1 MKRVI
6 VMMLAALTIFGTGL
20 QASDKYGSGKQFADS
35 LKGSG
40 SGVLNNFNP
49 GEVIPGYTENPPE
62 SAHYGG
68 VTSSNSASLESA
80 GASALNNSEV
90 GKLTSE
96 VIMNRPKDPISMD
109 APFISGGFDVQDKA
123 DIVTNGTYDKCETVN
138 VSKTEITSHVCERTP
153 AAELTCTRKA
163 SIKDNVVRK
172 TVRKTYQK
180 VVTLGYNARNV
191 KWSGAF
197 NIPEKG
203 RLLHV
208 AVDGE
213 RLVVPW
219 SSKCDRESVTYECK
233 ASVKETLSIMGK
245 ELPIDILMYPR
256 EDSICS
262 GGVNTHCTYHTR
274 NGWGQIHQAFD
285 TDMQVSAGQSFP
297 VTSVLVIPK
306 RTVHIIDMTNPT
318 LVLRVDNVP
327 TGLSVPFR
335 FITSIGGSLTKIY
348 DSVFHTPD
356 SVAYSKTGMLFG
368 ATLMANTTD
377 VVAQNG
383 DLAMLLSEYVQ
394 QCVIGDIMLTH
405 KYSMAELMQS
415 SDPYEIIFRKPSPL
429 RGVIVPR
436 GNSLAQAGFQTC
448 EALANNVLKRELK
461 VDTTKGGKTWDYY
474 VNRFIG
480 PRASADTLFGLM
492 MADSYGFY
500 YQGGR
505 DASEILRQNVVMN
518 AIKQGITTHTAAS
531 GNVASLVNMA
541 DQSSNSKMRLSW
553 AASGGL
559 AATFVPVMHTVLMA
573 MLVGMFPIIILLA
586 TIHGLTL
593 PVLKGYV
600 FSLVYLQSWP
610 PLYAI
615 LNYAM
620 AFYLKGETKGMNFS
634 LSNLNTIQQTHSDIG
649 LMAAWLSNSIPFIA
663 AGLVF
668 GLWRVVSQAGNYLG
682 SSINSTASSA
692 ASQAADGTWA
702 FNNMQMENVSGFK
715 WDTNQSVRDGQML
728 TQHASGA
735 TTTKTAG
742 GGILHDGK
750 SAISSLAT
758 DIQFGRMLSSSYQAQ
773 QREAESQVQSLSN
786 SISHG
791 SQLVGSQLTQ
801 WAQQRGNSDT
811 VVSGADSSRAT
822 TLTQAINKLNSV
834 ADSLAKRAGIST
846 SEAVTEVLNK
856 SQSGDFTAGG
866 HGEAGIDTRKNI
878 LGKAVELTTGAS
890 ASGKLYT
897 DISYKGSDRSSH
909 GINSDISSKTGH
921 DRSLTAQETK
931 DVRDAMDVINN
942 HRTTDNSSHTD
953 NASSSLSEQLASNL
967 SDLQSQIKQYNDALN
982 RSHEYAQMASY
993 AENNSASINSNYSQE
1008 FVNYVH
1014 QSAPGRATT
1023 VLTDAGNPS
1032 LRAEREQL
1040 AQAFV
1045 DEKLKPQLEQE
1056 FRENRLRASESMGS
1070 VGPVVDMQS
1079 DLKRAYAENFADM
1092 QQRASG
1098 ASVQG
1103 AEQIQK
1109 QVRDTRQTVESQVL
1123 KNEQEMASSQQ
1134 ELKTQRNTLAEQHK
1148 ESEGAYNEALKQER
1162 SEQKFGWNSDKDEEN
1177 MQRLRD
1183 AAKWKDK

>member
-1 MKRVI
+1 MSMVDTVY
-6 VMMLAALTIFGTGL
+6 VMSGGEFFQAAFNGVATLIGT
-20 QASDKYGSGKQFADS
+20 STWDS
-35 LKGSG
+35 LFHIVGFFSAMALFFVYLRGHDPKE
-40 SGVLNNFNP
+40 VL
-49 GEVIPGYTENPPE
+49 
-62 SAHYGG
+62 
-68 VTSSNSASLESA
+68 
-80 GASALNNSEV
+80 
-90 GKLTSE
+90 K
-96 VIMNRPKDPISMD
+96 
-109 APFISGGFDVQDKA
+109 FI
-123 DIVTNGTYDKCETVN
+123 
-138 VSKTEITSHVCERTP
+138 
-153 AAELTCTRKA
+153 
-163 SIKDNVVRK
+163 
-172 TVRKTYQK
+172 
-180 VVTLGYNARNV
+180 
-191 KWSGAF
+191 
-197 NIPEKG
+197 
-203 RLLHV
+203 
-208 AVDGE
+208 AVF
-213 RLVVPW
+213 
-219 SSKCDRESVTYECK
+219 
-233 ASVKETLSIMGK
+233 
-245 ELPIDILMYPR
+245 IL
-256 EDSICS
+256 I
-262 GGVNTHCTYHTR
+262 
-274 NGWGQIHQAFD
+274 
-285 TDMQVSAGQSFP
+285 
-297 VTSVLVIPK
+297 TSVLVIPK

-383 DLAMLLSEYVQ
+383 DLATLLKEYVQ
-394 QCVIGDIMLTH
+394 QCVIGDIMLSH

-600 FSLVYLQSWP
+600 FSIVYLQSWP

-786 SISHG
+786 SISRG

-834 ADSLAKRAGIST
+834 ADALAKRNGIST
-846 SEAVTEVLNK
+846 SEAVKEVLNK
-856 SQSGDFTAGG
+856 SQSGDFSAGVS
-866 HGEAGIDTRKNI
+866 
-878 LGKAVELTTGAS
+878 LSVGKDELFGFLS
-890 ASGKLYT
+890 AKANT
-897 DISYKGSDRSSH
+897 DFSYKGSDQSSH
-909 GINSDISSKTGH
+909 GINSDISSKT
-921 DRSLTAQETK
+921 DRDHSLTAQETK

-953 NASSSLSEQLASNL
+953 NASSSLSDQLASNL

-1023 VLTDAGNPS
+1023 VLTDAGSPS

-1056 FRENRLRASESMGS
+1056 FRENRLRASEGMGS
-1070 VGPVVDMQS
+1070 VGPAAGMQS
-1079 DLKRAYAENFADM
+1079 DLKKEHAESVAGM
-1092 QQRASG
+1092 EQRASG
-1098 ASVQG
+1098 AAVKTS
-1103 AEQIQK
+1103 EQIQN
-1109 QVRDTRQTVESQVL
+1109 QVRDARQTVESQVL
-1123 KNEQEMASSQQ
+1123 KNEQEVASSQQ
-1134 ELKTQRNTLAEQHK
+1134 ELKTQRNTLAGQHK
-1148 ESEGAYNEALKQER
+1148 ESEKAFGEALAQEKEKQKPLPL
-1162 SEQKFGWNSDKDEEN
+1162 SPSGAWNSDKDEEN

>member
-1 MKRVI
+1 MSMVDTVY
-6 VMMLAALTIFGTGL
+6 VMSGGEFFQAAFNGVATLIGT
-20 QASDKYGSGKQFADS
+20 STWDS
-35 LKGSG
+35 LFHIVGFFSAMALFFVYIRGHDPKE
-40 SGVLNNFNP
+40 VL
-49 GEVIPGYTENPPE
+49 
-62 SAHYGG
+62 
-68 VTSSNSASLESA
+68 
-80 GASALNNSEV
+80 
-90 GKLTSE
+90 K
-96 VIMNRPKDPISMD
+96 
-109 APFISGGFDVQDKA
+109 FI
-123 DIVTNGTYDKCETVN
+123 
-138 VSKTEITSHVCERTP
+138 
-153 AAELTCTRKA
+153 
-163 SIKDNVVRK
+163 
-172 TVRKTYQK
+172 
-180 VVTLGYNARNV
+180 
-191 KWSGAF
+191 
-197 NIPEKG
+197 
-203 RLLHV
+203 
-208 AVDGE
+208 AVF
-213 RLVVPW
+213 
-219 SSKCDRESVTYECK
+219 
-233 ASVKETLSIMGK
+233 
-245 ELPIDILMYPR
+245 IL
-256 EDSICS
+256 I
-262 GGVNTHCTYHTR
+262 
-274 NGWGQIHQAFD
+274 
-285 TDMQVSAGQSFP
+285 
-297 VTSVLVIPK
+297 TSVLVIPK

-377 VVAQNG
+377 VVAQNS
-383 DLAMLLSEYVQ
+383 DLATLLKEYVQ
-394 QCVIGDIMLTH
+394 QCVIGDIMLSH

-415 SDPYEIIFRKPSPL
+415 SDPYEIIFLKPSPL

-436 GNSLAQAGFQTC
+436 GNSLAPAGFQTC

-480 PRASADTLFGLM
+480 PRASADTLFGMM

-846 SEAVTEVLNK
+846 SEAVTEMLNK
-856 SQSGDFTAGG
+856 SQSGDFSAGVS
-866 HGEAGIDTRKNI
+866 
-878 LGKAVELTTGAS
+878 LSVGKDELFGFLS
-890 ASGKLYT
+890 AKANT
-897 DISYKGSDRSSH
+897 DFSYKGSDQSSH
-909 GINSDISSKTGH
+909 GINSDISSKTDH

-1056 FRENRLRASESMGS
+1056 FRENRLRASERMGS
-1070 VGPVVDMQS
+1070 VAPTTDMQS

-1098 ASVQG
+1098 ASVQR

-1134 ELKTQRNTLAEQHK
+1134 ELKTQRNTLAGQHK
-1148 ESEGAYNEALKQER
+1148 ESEKAFGEALAQEKEKQKPLPL
-1162 SEQKFGWNSDKDEEN
+1162 SPSGAWNSDKDEEN

>member
-1 MKRVI
+1 MSMVDTVY
-6 VMMLAALTIFGTGL
+6 VMSGGEFFQAAFNGVATLIGT
-20 QASDKYGSGKQFADS
+20 STWDS
-35 LKGSG
+35 LFHIVGFFSAMALFFVYIRGHDPKE
-40 SGVLNNFNP
+40 VL
-49 GEVIPGYTENPPE
+49 
-62 SAHYGG
+62 
-68 VTSSNSASLESA
+68 
-80 GASALNNSEV
+80 
-90 GKLTSE
+90 K
-96 VIMNRPKDPISMD
+96 
-109 APFISGGFDVQDKA
+109 FI
-123 DIVTNGTYDKCETVN
+123 
-138 VSKTEITSHVCERTP
+138 
-153 AAELTCTRKA
+153 
-163 SIKDNVVRK
+163 
-172 TVRKTYQK
+172 
-180 VVTLGYNARNV
+180 
-191 KWSGAF
+191 
-197 NIPEKG
+197 
-203 RLLHV
+203 
-208 AVDGE
+208 AVF
-213 RLVVPW
+213 
-219 SSKCDRESVTYECK
+219 
-233 ASVKETLSIMGK
+233 
-245 ELPIDILMYPR
+245 IL
-256 EDSICS
+256 I
-262 GGVNTHCTYHTR
+262 
-274 NGWGQIHQAFD
+274 
-285 TDMQVSAGQSFP
+285 
-297 VTSVLVIPK
+297 TSVLVIPK

-377 VVAQNG
+377 VVAQNS
-383 DLAMLLSEYVQ
+383 DLATLLKEYVQ
-394 QCVIGDIMLTH
+394 QCVIGDIMLSH

-436 GNSLAQAGFQTC
+436 NNKLAQAGFQTC

-600 FSLVYLQSWP
+600 FSIVYLQSWP

-834 ADSLAKRAGIST
+834 ADSVAKRNGIST
-846 SEAVTEVLNK
+846 SEAVTEVLDK
-856 SQSGDFTAGG
+856 SQSGNFSAG
-866 HGEAGIDTRKNI
+866 
-878 LGKAVELTTGAS
+878 VS
-890 ASGKLYT
+890 ASVGKDRIFGFISAKANT
-897 DISYKGSDRSSH
+897 DFSYNGSDKSSH
-909 GINSDISSKTGH
+909 GINSDISSRTGH
-921 DRSLTAQETK
+921 DSSLTAQEIK

-1008 FVNYVH
+1008 FVNYAH
-1014 QSAPGRATT
+1014 QAAPARATT
-1023 VLTDAGNPS
+1023 VLTDAGDPS

-1056 FRENRLRASESMGS
+1056 FRENRLRALEGMGS
-1070 VGPVVDMQS
+1070 VAPMSDMQS
-1079 DLKRAYAENFADM
+1079 DLKRAYAENLADM

-1098 ASVQG
+1098 ASVRS

-1123 KNEQEMASSQQ
+1123 KNEQEMVSSKKGLGT
-1134 ELKTQRNTLAEQHK
+1134 ERETLSEQYK
-1148 ESEGAYNEALKQER
+1148 KSEKAFGEALAQER
-1162 SEQKFGWNSDKDEEN
+1162 EKQKPFAWNSDKDEEN

-1183 AAKWKDK
+1183 AAKGKDK

>member
-1 MKRVI
+1 MSMVDTVY
-6 VMMLAALTIFGTGL
+6 VMSGGEFFQAAFNGVATLIGT
-20 QASDKYGSGKQFADS
+20 STWDS
-35 LKGSG
+35 LFHIVGFFSAMALFFVYIRGHDPKE
-40 SGVLNNFNP
+40 VL
-49 GEVIPGYTENPPE
+49 
-62 SAHYGG
+62 
-68 VTSSNSASLESA
+68 
-80 GASALNNSEV
+80 
-90 GKLTSE
+90 K
-96 VIMNRPKDPISMD
+96 
-109 APFISGGFDVQDKA
+109 FI
-123 DIVTNGTYDKCETVN
+123 
-138 VSKTEITSHVCERTP
+138 
-153 AAELTCTRKA
+153 
-163 SIKDNVVRK
+163 
-172 TVRKTYQK
+172 
-180 VVTLGYNARNV
+180 
-191 KWSGAF
+191 
-197 NIPEKG
+197 
-203 RLLHV
+203 
-208 AVDGE
+208 AVF
-213 RLVVPW
+213 
-219 SSKCDRESVTYECK
+219 
-233 ASVKETLSIMGK
+233 
-245 ELPIDILMYPR
+245 IL
-256 EDSICS
+256 I
-262 GGVNTHCTYHTR
+262 
-274 NGWGQIHQAFD
+274 
-285 TDMQVSAGQSFP
+285 
-297 VTSVLVIPK
+297 TSVLVIPK

-383 DLAMLLSEYVQ
+383 DLAMLLNEYVQ
-394 QCVIGDIMLTH
+394 QCVIGDIMLSH

-492 MADSYGFY
+492 MADSYNFY

-773 QREAESQVQSLSN
+773 QREAESLVQSLSN
-786 SISHG
+786 SISRG

-822 TLTQAINKLNSV
+822 TLTQALNKLNSV
-834 ADSLAKRAGIST
+834 ADSVAKRTGIST
-846 SEAVTEVLNK
+846 SEAVTEMLNK
-856 SQSGDFTAGG
+856 LQSGDFNAGVS
-866 HGEAGIDTRKNI
+866 
-878 LGKAVELTTGAS
+878 LSVGKDELFGFLS
-890 ASGKLYT
+890 AKANT
-897 DISYKGSDRSSH
+897 DFSYKGSDQSSH
-909 GINSDISSKTGH
+909 GINSDISSKTDH

-942 HRTTDNSSHTD
+942 YRTTDNSSHTD

-1014 QSAPGRATT
+1014 QSVPGRATT
-1023 VLTDAGNPS
+1023 VLTDAGSPS
-1032 LRAEREQL
+1032 LRTEREQL

-1056 FRENRLRASESMGS
+1056 FRENRLRASEGMGS
-1070 VGPVVDMQS
+1070 VAPTSDMQS
-1079 DLKRAYAENFADM
+1079 DLKRAYAENSADM

-1098 ASVQG
+1098 ASVQS

-1123 KNEQEMASSQQ
+1123 KNEQEMVSSKKGLGT
-1134 ELKTQRNTLAEQHK
+1134 ERETLSEQHK
-1148 ESEGAYNEALKQER
+1148 ESEKAFGEALAQEKEKQKPLPL
-1162 SEQKFGWNSDKDEEN
+1162 SPSGAWNSDKDEEN
-1177 MQRLRD
+1177 MQRLRN

>member
-1 MKRVI
+1 MSMVDTVY
-6 VMMLAALTIFGTGL
+6 VMSGGEFFQAAFNGVATLIGT
-20 QASDKYGSGKQFADS
+20 STWDS
-35 LKGSG
+35 LFHIVGFFSAMALFFVYIRGHDPKE
-40 SGVLNNFNP
+40 VL
-49 GEVIPGYTENPPE
+49 
-62 SAHYGG
+62 
-68 VTSSNSASLESA
+68 
-80 GASALNNSEV
+80 
-90 GKLTSE
+90 K
-96 VIMNRPKDPISMD
+96 
-109 APFISGGFDVQDKA
+109 FI
-123 DIVTNGTYDKCETVN
+123 
-138 VSKTEITSHVCERTP
+138 
-153 AAELTCTRKA
+153 
-163 SIKDNVVRK
+163 
-172 TVRKTYQK
+172 
-180 VVTLGYNARNV
+180 
-191 KWSGAF
+191 
-197 NIPEKG
+197 
-203 RLLHV
+203 
-208 AVDGE
+208 AVF
-213 RLVVPW
+213 
-219 SSKCDRESVTYECK
+219 
-233 ASVKETLSIMGK
+233 
-245 ELPIDILMYPR
+245 IL
-256 EDSICS
+256 I
-262 GGVNTHCTYHTR
+262 
-274 NGWGQIHQAFD
+274 
-285 TDMQVSAGQSFP
+285 
-297 VTSVLVIPK
+297 TSVLVIPK

-600 FSLVYLQSWP
+600 FSIVYLQSWP

-846 SEAVTEVLNK
+846 SEAVKEVLNK
-856 SQSGDFTAGG
+856 SQSGDFTAGVS
-866 HGEAGIDTRKNI
+866 
-878 LGKAVELTTGAS
+878 LSVGKDKLFGLLS
-890 ASGKLYT
+890 AKANT
-897 DISYKGSDRSSH
+897 DFSYKGSDQSSH
-909 GINSDISSKTGH
+909 GINSDISSKTDH

-967 SDLQSQIKQYNDALN
+967 SDLQGQIKQYNDALN

-1056 FRENRLRASESMGS
+1056 FRENRLRASEGMGS
-1070 VGPVVDMQS
+1070 VGPAVGMQS
-1079 DLKRAYAENFADM
+1079 DLKRAYAENSADM

-1098 ASVQG
+1098 ASVQS

-1123 KNEQEMASSQQ
+1123 KNEQKMASSQQ
-1134 ELKTQRNTLAEQHK
+1134 ELKTQRNTLAGQHK
-1148 ESEGAYNEALKQER
+1148 EGEKAFGEALAQEKEKQKPLPL
-1162 SEQKFGWNSDKDEEN
+1162 SPSGAWNSDKDEEN

>member
-1 MKRVI
+1 MSMVDTVY
-6 VMMLAALTIFGTGL
+6 VMSGGEFFQAAFNGVATLIGT
-20 QASDKYGSGKQFADS
+20 STWDS
-35 LKGSG
+35 LFHIVGFFSAMALFFVYIRGHDPKE
-40 SGVLNNFNP
+40 VL
-49 GEVIPGYTENPPE
+49 
-62 SAHYGG
+62 
-68 VTSSNSASLESA
+68 
-80 GASALNNSEV
+80 
-90 GKLTSE
+90 K
-96 VIMNRPKDPISMD
+96 
-109 APFISGGFDVQDKA
+109 FI
-123 DIVTNGTYDKCETVN
+123 
-138 VSKTEITSHVCERTP
+138 
-153 AAELTCTRKA
+153 
-163 SIKDNVVRK
+163 
-172 TVRKTYQK
+172 
-180 VVTLGYNARNV
+180 
-191 KWSGAF
+191 
-197 NIPEKG
+197 
-203 RLLHV
+203 
-208 AVDGE
+208 AVF
-213 RLVVPW
+213 
-219 SSKCDRESVTYECK
+219 
-233 ASVKETLSIMGK
+233 
-245 ELPIDILMYPR
+245 IL
-256 EDSICS
+256 I
-262 GGVNTHCTYHTR
+262 
-274 NGWGQIHQAFD
+274 
-285 TDMQVSAGQSFP
+285 
-297 VTSVLVIPK
+297 TSVLVIPK

-377 VVAQNG
+377 VVAQNS
-383 DLAMLLSEYVQ
+383 DLATLLKEYVQ
-394 QCVIGDIMLTH
+394 QCVIGDIMLSH

-600 FSLVYLQSWP
+600 FSIVYLQSWP

-620 AFYLKGETKGMNFS
+620 SYYLKGETKGMNFS

-791 SQLVGSQLTQ
+791 SQLVCSQLTQ

-811 VVSGADSSRAT
+811 VVSGADSSRTT

-834 ADSLAKRAGIST
+834 ADSLAKRNGIST
-846 SEAVTEVLNK
+846 SEAVTEVLDK
-856 SQSGDFTAGG
+856 SQSGNFSAGVSLSVGKDKLLGLLSAKANTDF
-866 HGEAGIDTRKNI
+866 
-878 LGKAVELTTGAS
+878 
-890 ASGKLYT
+890 
-897 DISYKGSDRSSH
+897 SYNGSDKSSH
-909 GINSDISSKTGH
+909 GINSDISSRAGH
-921 DRSLTAQETK
+921 DSSLTAQEIK

-1056 FRENRLRASESMGS
+1056 FRENRQRASEGMGS
-1070 VGPVVDMQS
+1070 VGPTVDMQS
-1079 DLKRAYAENFADM
+1079 DLKRAYVENFADM

-1098 ASVQG
+1098 ASVQS

-1109 QVRDTRQTVESQVL
+1109 QVRDIRQTVESQVL

-1134 ELKTQRNTLAEQHK
+1134 ELNVQRDTLAGQYK
-1148 ESEGAYNEALKQER
+1148 VSEKAFGEALAQER
-1162 SEQKFGWNSDKDEEN
+1162 EKQKPLPLSPSGAWNSDKDEEN
-1177 MQRLRD
+1177 MRRLRD
-1183 AAKWKDK
+1183 IAKWKDK

>member
-1 MKRVI
+1 MSMVDTVY
-6 VMMLAALTIFGTGL
+6 VMSGGEFFRAAFNGVATLIGT
-20 QASDKYGSGKQFADS
+20 STWDS
-35 LKGSG
+35 LFHIVGFFSAMALFFVYIRGHDPKE
-40 SGVLNNFNP
+40 VL
-49 GEVIPGYTENPPE
+49 
-62 SAHYGG
+62 
-68 VTSSNSASLESA
+68 
-80 GASALNNSEV
+80 
-90 GKLTSE
+90 K
-96 VIMNRPKDPISMD
+96 
-109 APFISGGFDVQDKA
+109 FI
-123 DIVTNGTYDKCETVN
+123 
-138 VSKTEITSHVCERTP
+138 
-153 AAELTCTRKA
+153 
-163 SIKDNVVRK
+163 
-172 TVRKTYQK
+172 
-180 VVTLGYNARNV
+180 
-191 KWSGAF
+191 
-197 NIPEKG
+197 
-203 RLLHV
+203 
-208 AVDGE
+208 AVF
-213 RLVVPW
+213 
-219 SSKCDRESVTYECK
+219 
-233 ASVKETLSIMGK
+233 
-245 ELPIDILMYPR
+245 IL
-256 EDSICS
+256 I
-262 GGVNTHCTYHTR
+262 
-274 NGWGQIHQAFD
+274 
-285 TDMQVSAGQSFP
+285 
-297 VTSVLVIPK
+297 TSVLVIPK

-335 FITSIGGSLTKIY
+335 FITGIGGSLTKIY

-377 VVAQNG
+377 VVAQNS
-383 DLAMLLSEYVQ
+383 DLATLLKEYVQ
-394 QCVIGDIMLTH
+394 QCVIGDIMLSH

-436 GNSLAQAGFQTC
+436 NNKLAQAGFQTC

-461 VDTTKGGKTWDYY
+461 EDTRKGGKTWDYY

-846 SEAVTEVLNK
+846 SEAVMEMLNK
-856 SQSGDFTAGG
+856 SQSGDFSAGVS
-866 HGEAGIDTRKNI
+866 
-878 LGKAVELTTGAS
+878 LSVGKDKLFGLLS
-890 ASGKLYT
+890 AKANT
-897 DISYKGSDRSSH
+897 DFSYKGSDQSSH
-909 GINSDISSKTGH
+909 GINSDISSKT
-921 DRSLTAQETK
+921 DRDHSLTAQETK

-942 HRTTDNSSHTD
+942 HRTTDNSSHTN

-1023 VLTDAGNPS
+1023 VLTDAGSPS
-1032 LRAEREQL
+1032 LRGEREQL

-1056 FRENRLRASESMGS
+1056 FRENRLRASEGMGS
-1070 VGPVVDMQS
+1070 VGPTTDMQS
-1079 DLKRAYAENFADM
+1079 DLKRAYAENSADM

-1098 ASVQG
+1098 ASVQS

-1134 ELKTQRNTLAEQHK
+1134 ELKTRRNTLAEQHK
-1148 ESEGAYNEALKQER
+1148 ESEGVYNEALNQER
-1162 SEQKFGWNSDKDEEN
+1162 SEQTFGWKSDKDEEN

>member
-1 MKRVI
+1 MSMVDTVY
-6 VMMLAALTIFGTGL
+6 VMSGGEFFQAAFNGVATLIGT
-20 QASDKYGSGKQFADS
+20 STWDS
-35 LKGSG
+35 LFHIVGFFSAMALFFVYIRGHDPKE
-40 SGVLNNFNP
+40 VL
-49 GEVIPGYTENPPE
+49 
-62 SAHYGG
+62 
-68 VTSSNSASLESA
+68 
-80 GASALNNSEV
+80 
-90 GKLTSE
+90 K
-96 VIMNRPKDPISMD
+96 
-109 APFISGGFDVQDKA
+109 FI
-123 DIVTNGTYDKCETVN
+123 
-138 VSKTEITSHVCERTP
+138 
-153 AAELTCTRKA
+153 
-163 SIKDNVVRK
+163 
-172 TVRKTYQK
+172 
-180 VVTLGYNARNV
+180 
-191 KWSGAF
+191 
-197 NIPEKG
+197 
-203 RLLHV
+203 
-208 AVDGE
+208 AVF
-213 RLVVPW
+213 
-219 SSKCDRESVTYECK
+219 
-233 ASVKETLSIMGK
+233 
-245 ELPIDILMYPR
+245 IL
-256 EDSICS
+256 I
-262 GGVNTHCTYHTR
+262 
-274 NGWGQIHQAFD
+274 
-285 TDMQVSAGQSFP
+285 
-297 VTSVLVIPK
+297 TSVLVIPK

-377 VVAQNG
+377 VVAQNS
-383 DLAMLLSEYVQ
+383 DLATLLKEYVQ
-394 QCVIGDIMLTH
+394 QCVIGDIMLSH

-436 GNSLAQAGFQTC
+436 GNSLAQEGFQTC

-620 AFYLKGETKGMNFS
+620 SYYLKGETKGMNFS

-822 TLTQAINKLNSV
+822 TLTQALNKLNSV
-834 ADSLAKRAGIST
+834 ADSVAKRNGIST
-846 SEAVTEVLNK
+846 SEAVKEVLNK
-856 SQSGDFTAGG
+856 SQSGDFSAG
-866 HGEAGIDTRKNI
+866 
-878 LGKAVELTTGAS
+878 VS
-890 ASGKLYT
+890 ASVGKEELFGFISAKAYT
-897 DISYKGSDRSSH
+897 DFSYKGSDQSSH
-909 GINSDISSKTGH
+909 GINSDISSKT
-921 DRSLTAQETK
+921 DRDHSLTAQETK

-967 SDLQSQIKQYNDALN
+967 SDLHSQIKQYNDALN

-1056 FRENRLRASESMGS
+1056 FRENRLRASEGMGS
-1070 VGPVVDMQS
+1070 VALTSDMQS
-1079 DLKRAYAENFADM
+1079 DLKRAYAENSADM

-1098 ASVQG
+1098 ASVRS

-1123 KNEQEMASSQQ
+1123 KNEQEMASSKKVLGT
-1134 ELKTQRNTLAEQHK
+1134 ERETLSEQHK
-1148 ESEGAYNEALKQER
+1148 KSEKAFGEALAQER
-1162 SEQKFGWNSDKDEEN
+1162 EKQKPFAWNSDKDEEN

-1183 AAKWKDK
+1183 AAKWKGK

>member
-1 MKRVI
+1 MSMVDTVY
-6 VMMLAALTIFGTGL
+6 VM
-20 QASDKYGSGKQFADS
+20 
-35 LKGSG
+35 
-40 SGVLNNFNP
+40 
-49 GEVIPGYTENPPE
+49 
-62 SAHYGG
+62 
-68 VTSSNSASLESA
+68 
-80 GASALNNSEV
+80 
-90 GKLTSE
+90 
-96 VIMNRPKDPISMD
+96 
-109 APFISGGFDVQDKA
+109 SGGEFFQA
-123 DIVTNGTYDKCETVN
+123 
-138 VSKTEITSHVCERTP
+138 
-153 AAELTCTRKA
+153 
-163 SIKDNVVRK
+163 
-172 TVRKTYQK
+172 
-180 VVTLGYNARNV
+180 
-191 KWSGAF
+191 AF
-197 NIPEKG
+197 NG
-203 RLLHV
+203 V
-208 AVDGE
+208 ATLIGTSTWDTLFHIVGFFSAMALFFVYIRGHD
-213 RLVVPW
+213 P
-219 SSKCDRESVTYECK
+219 
-233 ASVKETLSIMGK
+233 KEVLKFIAVF
-245 ELPIDILMYPR
+245 IL
-256 EDSICS
+256 I
-262 GGVNTHCTYHTR
+262 
-274 NGWGQIHQAFD
+274 
-285 TDMQVSAGQSFP
+285 
-297 VTSVLVIPK
+297 TSVLVIPK

-377 VVAQNG
+377 VVAQNS
-383 DLAMLLSEYVQ
+383 DLATLLKEYVQ
-394 QCVIGDIMLTH
+394 QCVIGDIMLSH

-600 FSLVYLQSWP
+600 FSIVYLQSWP

-620 AFYLKGETKGMNFS
+620 SYYLKGETKGMNFS

-834 ADSLAKRAGIST
+834 ADSLAKRTGIST
-846 SEAVTEVLNK
+846 SEAVKEVLNK
-856 SQSGDFTAGG
+856 SQSGDFTAGVS
-866 HGEAGIDTRKNI
+866 
-878 LGKAVELTTGAS
+878 LSVGKDKLFGLLS
-890 ASGKLYT
+890 AKANT
-897 DISYKGSDRSSH
+897 DFSYKGSDQSSH
-909 GINSDISSKTGH
+909 GINSDISSKT
-921 DRSLTAQETK
+921 DRDHSLTAQETK

-967 SDLQSQIKQYNDALN
+967 SDLQGQIKQYNDALN

-1056 FRENRLRASESMGS
+1056 FRENRLRASEGMGS
-1070 VGPVVDMQS
+1070 VGPAVDMQS

-1134 ELKTQRNTLAEQHK
+1134 KLNTQRNTLAGQHK
-1148 ESEGAYNEALKQER
+1148 EGEKAFGEALAQEKEKQKPLPL
-1162 SEQKFGWNSDKDEEN
+1162 SPSGAWNSDKDEEN

>member
-1 MKRVI
+1 MSMVDTVY
-6 VMMLAALTIFGTGL
+6 VMSGGEFFQAAFNGVATLIGT
-20 QASDKYGSGKQFADS
+20 STWDS
-35 LKGSG
+35 LFHIVGFFSAMALFFVYIRGHDPKE
-40 SGVLNNFNP
+40 VL
-49 GEVIPGYTENPPE
+49 
-62 SAHYGG
+62 
-68 VTSSNSASLESA
+68 
-80 GASALNNSEV
+80 
-90 GKLTSE
+90 K
-96 VIMNRPKDPISMD
+96 
-109 APFISGGFDVQDKA
+109 FI
-123 DIVTNGTYDKCETVN
+123 
-138 VSKTEITSHVCERTP
+138 
-153 AAELTCTRKA
+153 
-163 SIKDNVVRK
+163 
-172 TVRKTYQK
+172 
-180 VVTLGYNARNV
+180 
-191 KWSGAF
+191 
-197 NIPEKG
+197 
-203 RLLHV
+203 
-208 AVDGE
+208 AVF
-213 RLVVPW
+213 
-219 SSKCDRESVTYECK
+219 
-233 ASVKETLSIMGK
+233 
-245 ELPIDILMYPR
+245 IL
-256 EDSICS
+256 I
-262 GGVNTHCTYHTR
+262 
-274 NGWGQIHQAFD
+274 
-285 TDMQVSAGQSFP
+285 
-297 VTSVLVIPK
+297 TSVLVIPK

-377 VVAQNG
+377 VVAQNS
-383 DLAMLLSEYVQ
+383 DLATLLKEYVQ

-620 AFYLKGETKGMNFS
+620 SYYLKGETKGMNFS

-834 ADSLAKRAGIST
+834 ADSLAKRTGIST
-846 SEAVTEVLNK
+846 SEAVKEVLNK
-856 SQSGDFTAGG
+856 SQSGDFTAGVS
-866 HGEAGIDTRKNI
+866 
-878 LGKAVELTTGAS
+878 LSVGKDKLFGLLS
-890 ASGKLYT
+890 AKANT
-897 DISYKGSDRSSH
+897 DFSYKGSDQSSH
-909 GINSDISSKTGH
+909 GINSDISSKTDH
-921 DRSLTAQETK
+921 DRSLTVQETK

-967 SDLQSQIKQYNDALN
+967 SDLQGQIKQYNDALN

-1056 FRENRLRASESMGS
+1056 FRENRLRASEGMGS
-1070 VGPVVDMQS
+1070 VGPAVDMQS

-1134 ELKTQRNTLAEQHK
+1134 KLNTQRNTLAGQHK
-1148 ESEGAYNEALKQER
+1148 EGEKAFGEALAQEKEKQKPLPL
-1162 SEQKFGWNSDKDEEN
+1162 SPSGAWNSDKDEEN

>member
-1 MKRVI
+1 MSMVDTVY
-6 VMMLAALTIFGTGL
+6 VMSGGEFFQAAFNGVATLIGT
-20 QASDKYGSGKQFADS
+20 STWDS
-35 LKGSG
+35 LFHIVGFFSAMALFFVYIRGHDPKE
-40 SGVLNNFNP
+40 VL
-49 GEVIPGYTENPPE
+49 
-62 SAHYGG
+62 
-68 VTSSNSASLESA
+68 
-80 GASALNNSEV
+80 
-90 GKLTSE
+90 K
-96 VIMNRPKDPISMD
+96 
-109 APFISGGFDVQDKA
+109 FI
-123 DIVTNGTYDKCETVN
+123 
-138 VSKTEITSHVCERTP
+138 
-153 AAELTCTRKA
+153 
-163 SIKDNVVRK
+163 
-172 TVRKTYQK
+172 
-180 VVTLGYNARNV
+180 
-191 KWSGAF
+191 
-197 NIPEKG
+197 
-203 RLLHV
+203 
-208 AVDGE
+208 AVF
-213 RLVVPW
+213 
-219 SSKCDRESVTYECK
+219 
-233 ASVKETLSIMGK
+233 
-245 ELPIDILMYPR
+245 IL
-256 EDSICS
+256 I
-262 GGVNTHCTYHTR
+262 
-274 NGWGQIHQAFD
+274 
-285 TDMQVSAGQSFP
+285 
-297 VTSVLVIPK
+297 TSVLVIPK

-394 QCVIGDIMLTH
+394 QCVIGDIMLSH

-480 PRASADTLFGLM
+480 PRASADTLFGMM

-518 AIKQGITTHTAAS
+518 AIKQGITTHTATS

-620 AFYLKGETKGMNFS
+620 SYYLKGEAKGMNFS

-786 SISHG
+786 SISRG

-834 ADSLAKRAGIST
+834 ADALAKRNGIST
-846 SEAVTEVLNK
+846 SEAVTEMLNK
-856 SQSGDFTAGG
+856 SQSGDFSAGVS
-866 HGEAGIDTRKNI
+866 
-878 LGKAVELTTGAS
+878 LSVGKDELFGFLS
-890 ASGKLYT
+890 AKANT
-897 DISYKGSDRSSH
+897 DFSYKGSDQSSH
-909 GINSDISSKTGH
+909 GINSDISSKT
-921 DRSLTAQETK
+921 DRDHSLTAQETK

-953 NASSSLSEQLASNL
+953 NASSSLSDQLASNL

-1023 VLTDAGNPS
+1023 VLTDAGSPS

-1056 FRENRLRASESMGS
+1056 FRENRQRASEGMGR
-1070 VGPVVDMQS
+1070 VGPAAGMQS
-1079 DLKRAYAENFADM
+1079 DLKKEHAESVAGM
-1092 QQRASG
+1092 EQRASG
-1098 ASVQG
+1098 AAVKTS
-1103 AEQIQK
+1103 EQIQN
-1109 QVRDTRQTVESQVL
+1109 QVRDARQTVESQVL
-1123 KNEQEMASSQQ
+1123 KNEQEVASSQQ
-1134 ELKTQRNTLAEQHK
+1134 ELNTQRNALAEQHK
-1148 ESEGAYNEALKQER
+1148 ESEGVYNEALNQER
-1162 SEQKFGWNSDKDEEN
+1162 SEQTFGWNSDKDEEN

>member
-1 MKRVI
+1 MSMVDTVY
-6 VMMLAALTIFGTGL
+6 VM
-20 QASDKYGSGKQFADS
+20 
-35 LKGSG
+35 
-40 SGVLNNFNP
+40 
-49 GEVIPGYTENPPE
+49 
-62 SAHYGG
+62 
-68 VTSSNSASLESA
+68 
-80 GASALNNSEV
+80 
-90 GKLTSE
+90 
-96 VIMNRPKDPISMD
+96 
-109 APFISGGFDVQDKA
+109 SGGEFFQA
-123 DIVTNGTYDKCETVN
+123 
-138 VSKTEITSHVCERTP
+138 
-153 AAELTCTRKA
+153 
-163 SIKDNVVRK
+163 
-172 TVRKTYQK
+172 
-180 VVTLGYNARNV
+180 
-191 KWSGAF
+191 AF
-197 NIPEKG
+197 NG
-203 RLLHV
+203 V
-208 AVDGE
+208 ATLIGTSTWDTLFHIVGFFSAMALFFVYIRGHD
-213 RLVVPW
+213 P
-219 SSKCDRESVTYECK
+219 
-233 ASVKETLSIMGK
+233 KEVLKFIAVF
-245 ELPIDILMYPR
+245 IL
-256 EDSICS
+256 I
-262 GGVNTHCTYHTR
+262 
-274 NGWGQIHQAFD
+274 
-285 TDMQVSAGQSFP
+285 
-297 VTSVLVIPK
+297 TSVLVIPK

-377 VVAQNG
+377 VVAQNS
-383 DLAMLLSEYVQ
+383 DLATLLKEYVQ
-394 QCVIGDIMLTH
+394 QCVIGDIMLSH

-436 GNSLAQAGFQTC
+436 DNSLAQAGFQTC

-620 AFYLKGETKGMNFS
+620 SYYLKGETKGMNFS

-786 SISHG
+786 SISRG
-791 SQLVGSQLTQ
+791 SQLVGSQLIQ

-811 VVSGADSSRAT
+811 VVSGADSSRTT

-834 ADSLAKRAGIST
+834 ADSLAKRNGIST
-846 SEAVTEVLNK
+846 SEAVTEVLDK
-856 SQSGDFTAGG
+856 SQSGNFSAGVSLSVGKDKLFGLLSAKANTDF
-866 HGEAGIDTRKNI
+866 
-878 LGKAVELTTGAS
+878 
-890 ASGKLYT
+890 
-897 DISYKGSDRSSH
+897 SYNGSDKSSH
-909 GINSDISSKTGH
+909 GINSDISSRTGH
-921 DRSLTAQETK
+921 DSSLTAQEIK

-1023 VLTDAGNPS
+1023 VLTDAGSPS

-1056 FRENRLRASESMGS
+1056 FRENRLRASEGMGS
-1070 VGPVVDMQS
+1070 VGPTVDMQS

-1092 QQRASG
+1092 QQRASS
-1098 ASVQG
+1098 ASVQS

-1134 ELKTQRNTLAEQHK
+1134 ELNAQRDTLAGQYK
-1148 ESEGAYNEALKQER
+1148 VSEKAFGEALAQER
-1162 SEQKFGWNSDKDEEN
+1162 EKQKPLPLSPSGAWNSDKDEEN
-1177 MQRLRD
+1177 MRRLRD
-1183 AAKWKDK
+1183 IAKWKNK

>member
-1 MKRVI
+1 MSMVDTI
-6 VMMLAALTIFGTGL
+6 YVMSGGEFFEAAFNGVAALI
-20 QASDKYGSGKQFADS
+20 GSSTWDS
-35 LKGSG
+35 LFHIVGFFSAIALFFVYIRGHDPKE
-40 SGVLNNFNP
+40 VLKFFA
-49 GEVIPGYTENPPE
+49 V
-62 SAHYGG
+62 
-68 VTSSNSASLESA
+68 
-80 GASALNNSEV
+80 
-90 GKLTSE
+90 
-96 VIMNRPKDPISMD
+96 
-109 APFISGGFDVQDKA
+109 FIL
-123 DIVTNGTYDKCETVN
+123 I
-138 VSKTEITSHVCERTP
+138 
-153 AAELTCTRKA
+153 
-163 SIKDNVVRK
+163 
-172 TVRKTYQK
+172 
-180 VVTLGYNARNV
+180 
-191 KWSGAF
+191 
-197 NIPEKG
+197 
-203 RLLHV
+203 
-208 AVDGE
+208 
-213 RLVVPW
+213 
-219 SSKCDRESVTYECK
+219 
-233 ASVKETLSIMGK
+233 
-245 ELPIDILMYPR
+245 
-256 EDSICS
+256 
-262 GGVNTHCTYHTR
+262 
-274 NGWGQIHQAFD
+274 
-285 TDMQVSAGQSFP
+285 
-297 VTSVLVIPK
+297 TSVLVIPK
-306 RTVHIIDMTNPT
+306 RTVHVIDMTNPT

-348 DSVFHTPD
+348 DAVFHTPD

-383 DLAMLLSEYVQ
+383 DLAMLLNDYVQ
-394 QCVIGDIMLTH
+394 QCVIGDIMLVN
-405 KYSMAELMQS
+405 KYSMADLMHS
-415 SDPYEIIFRKPSPL
+415 SDPYELIFRKPSPL
-429 RGVIVPR
+429 RGVIVPY
-436 GNSLAQAGFQTC
+436 GNGLAAAGFHTC

-461 VDTTKGGKTWDYY
+461 VDSSKGGKTWDYY

-480 PRASADTLFGLM
+480 PRPGADTLFGMM
-492 MADSYGFY
+492 MADSYNFY

-518 AIKQGITTHTAAS
+518 AVKQGITSHTAAS

-559 AATFVPVMHTVLMA
+559 AATFTPVMHTVLMA

-634 LSNLNTIQQTHSDIG
+634 LSNLSSIQQTHSDIG
-649 LMAAWLSNSIPFIA
+649 LMAAWLSNAIPFIA

-715 WDTNQSVRDGQML
+715 WDTNQSFRDGQML

-735 TTTKTAG
+735 TTTRTAG
-742 GGILHDGK
+742 GSVVHDGK
-750 SAISSLAT
+750 TGISSLAT

-773 QREAESQVQSLSN
+773 QREAESQVQSLGN
-786 SISHG
+786 SISRG

-811 VVSGADSSRAT
+811 VVSGADSSRAS

-834 ADSLAKRAGIST
+834 ADSLAKRTGIST

-856 SQSGDFTAGG
+856 SQSGDFTAG
-866 HGEAGIDTRKNI
+866 
-878 LGKAVELTTGAS
+878 VSAS
-890 ASGKLYT
+890 AGKDELFGFFSLKAHT
-897 DISYKGSDRSSH
+897 DFSYKGSDSSSH
-909 GINSDISSKTGH
+909 GINSDISSKTDH

-931 DVRDAMDVINN
+931 DIRDAMDVINN
-942 HRTTDNSSHTD
+942 YRTTDNSSHTD
-953 NASSSLSEQLASNL
+953 NTSSSLSNQLASNL
-967 SDLQSQIKQYNDALN
+967 SDLQSQIRQYNDALN

-1014 QSAPGRATT
+1014 QSAPARATT
-1023 VLTDAGNPS
+1023 VLTDAGDPS

-1056 FRENRLRASESMGS
+1056 FRENRLRASEGMGS
-1070 VGPVVDMQS
+1070 VEPSADMQG
-1079 DLKRAYAENFADM
+1079 DLKQVHVESSAGM

-1098 ASVQG
+1098 AAVKEAG
-1103 AEQIQK
+1103 QIQN
-1109 QVRDTRQTVESQVL
+1109 QVRDARQNVESQVL

-1134 ELKTQRNTLAEQHK
+1134 ELNTQRTTLAGQHK

-1177 MQRLRD
+1177 MRRLRD

>member
-1 MKRVI
+1 MSMVDTVY
-6 VMMLAALTIFGTGL
+6 VM
-20 QASDKYGSGKQFADS
+20 
-35 LKGSG
+35 
-40 SGVLNNFNP
+40 
-49 GEVIPGYTENPPE
+49 
-62 SAHYGG
+62 
-68 VTSSNSASLESA
+68 
-80 GASALNNSEV
+80 
-90 GKLTSE
+90 
-96 VIMNRPKDPISMD
+96 
-109 APFISGGFDVQDKA
+109 SGGEFFQA
-123 DIVTNGTYDKCETVN
+123 
-138 VSKTEITSHVCERTP
+138 
-153 AAELTCTRKA
+153 
-163 SIKDNVVRK
+163 
-172 TVRKTYQK
+172 
-180 VVTLGYNARNV
+180 
-191 KWSGAF
+191 AF
-197 NIPEKG
+197 NG
-203 RLLHV
+203 V
-208 AVDGE
+208 ATLIGTSTWDTLFHIVGFFSAMALFFVYIRGHD
-213 RLVVPW
+213 P
-219 SSKCDRESVTYECK
+219 
-233 ASVKETLSIMGK
+233 KEVLKFIAVF
-245 ELPIDILMYPR
+245 IL
-256 EDSICS
+256 I
-262 GGVNTHCTYHTR
+262 
-274 NGWGQIHQAFD
+274 
-285 TDMQVSAGQSFP
+285 
-297 VTSVLVIPK
+297 TSVLVIPK

-377 VVAQNG
+377 VVAQNS
-383 DLAMLLSEYVQ
+383 DLATLLKEYVQ

-620 AFYLKGETKGMNFS
+620 SYYLKGETKGMNFS

-834 ADSLAKRAGIST
+834 ADSLAKRTGIST
-846 SEAVTEVLNK
+846 SEAVKEVLNK
-856 SQSGDFTAGG
+856 SQSGDFTAGVS
-866 HGEAGIDTRKNI
+866 
-878 LGKAVELTTGAS
+878 LSVGKDKLFGLLS
-890 ASGKLYT
+890 AKANT
-897 DISYKGSDRSSH
+897 DFSYKGSDQSSH
-909 GINSDISSKTGH
+909 GINSDISSKTDH
-921 DRSLTAQETK
+921 DRSLTVQETK

-967 SDLQSQIKQYNDALN
+967 SDLQGQIKQYNDALN

-1056 FRENRLRASESMGS
+1056 FRENRLRASEGMGS
-1070 VGPVVDMQS
+1070 VGPAVDMQS

-1134 ELKTQRNTLAEQHK
+1134 KLNTQRNTLAGQHK
-1148 ESEGAYNEALKQER
+1148 EGEKAFGEALAQEKEKQKPLPL
-1162 SEQKFGWNSDKDEEN
+1162 SPSGAWNSDKDEEN

>member
-1 MKRVI
+1 MSMVDTVY
-6 VMMLAALTIFGTGL
+6 VMSGGEFFQAAFNGVATLIGT
-20 QASDKYGSGKQFADS
+20 STWDS
-35 LKGSG
+35 LFHIVGFFSAMALFFVYIRGHDPKE
-40 SGVLNNFNP
+40 VL
-49 GEVIPGYTENPPE
+49 
-62 SAHYGG
+62 
-68 VTSSNSASLESA
+68 
-80 GASALNNSEV
+80 
-90 GKLTSE
+90 K
-96 VIMNRPKDPISMD
+96 
-109 APFISGGFDVQDKA
+109 FI
-123 DIVTNGTYDKCETVN
+123 
-138 VSKTEITSHVCERTP
+138 
-153 AAELTCTRKA
+153 
-163 SIKDNVVRK
+163 
-172 TVRKTYQK
+172 
-180 VVTLGYNARNV
+180 
-191 KWSGAF
+191 
-197 NIPEKG
+197 
-203 RLLHV
+203 
-208 AVDGE
+208 AVF
-213 RLVVPW
+213 
-219 SSKCDRESVTYECK
+219 
-233 ASVKETLSIMGK
+233 
-245 ELPIDILMYPR
+245 IL
-256 EDSICS
+256 I
-262 GGVNTHCTYHTR
+262 
-274 NGWGQIHQAFD
+274 
-285 TDMQVSAGQSFP
+285 
-297 VTSVLVIPK
+297 TSVLVIPK

-377 VVAQNG
+377 VVAQNS
-383 DLAMLLSEYVQ
+383 DLATLLKEYVQ
-394 QCVIGDIMLTH
+394 QCVIGDIMLSH

-415 SDPYEIIFRKPSPL
+415 SDPYEIIFRRPSPL

-834 ADSLAKRAGIST
+834 ADSLAKRNGIST
-846 SEAVTEVLNK
+846 SEAVTEVLDK
-856 SQSGDFTAGG
+856 SQSGNFSAGVSLSVGKDKLFGLLSAKANTDF
-866 HGEAGIDTRKNI
+866 
-878 LGKAVELTTGAS
+878 
-890 ASGKLYT
+890 
-897 DISYKGSDRSSH
+897 SYNGSDKSSH
-909 GINSDISSKTGH
+909 GINSDISSRAGH
-921 DRSLTAQETK
+921 DSSLTAQEIK

-967 SDLQSQIKQYNDALN
+967 SDLQGQIKQYNDALN

-1056 FRENRLRASESMGS
+1056 FRENRLRASEGMGS
-1070 VGPVVDMQS
+1070 VGPTVDMQS

-1098 ASVQG
+1098 ASVQS

-1109 QVRDTRQTVESQVL
+1109 QVRDIRQTVESQVL

-1134 ELKTQRNTLAEQHK
+1134 ELNVQRDTLAGQYK
-1148 ESEGAYNEALKQER
+1148 VSEKAFGEALAQER
-1162 SEQKFGWNSDKDEEN
+1162 EKQKPLPLSPSGAWNSDKDEEN
-1177 MQRLRD
+1177 MRRLRD
-1183 AAKWKDK
+1183 IAKWKDK

>member
-1 MKRVI
+1 MSMVDTVY
-6 VMMLAALTIFGTGL
+6 VMSGGEFFQAAFNGVATLIGT
-20 QASDKYGSGKQFADS
+20 STWDS
-35 LKGSG
+35 LFHIVGFFSAMALFFVYIRGHDPKE
-40 SGVLNNFNP
+40 VL
-49 GEVIPGYTENPPE
+49 
-62 SAHYGG
+62 
-68 VTSSNSASLESA
+68 
-80 GASALNNSEV
+80 
-90 GKLTSE
+90 K
-96 VIMNRPKDPISMD
+96 
-109 APFISGGFDVQDKA
+109 FI
-123 DIVTNGTYDKCETVN
+123 
-138 VSKTEITSHVCERTP
+138 
-153 AAELTCTRKA
+153 
-163 SIKDNVVRK
+163 
-172 TVRKTYQK
+172 
-180 VVTLGYNARNV
+180 
-191 KWSGAF
+191 
-197 NIPEKG
+197 
-203 RLLHV
+203 
-208 AVDGE
+208 AVF
-213 RLVVPW
+213 
-219 SSKCDRESVTYECK
+219 
-233 ASVKETLSIMGK
+233 
-245 ELPIDILMYPR
+245 IL
-256 EDSICS
+256 I
-262 GGVNTHCTYHTR
+262 
-274 NGWGQIHQAFD
+274 
-285 TDMQVSAGQSFP
+285 
-297 VTSVLVIPK
+297 TSVLVIPK

-335 FITSIGGSLTKIY
+335 FITGIGGSLTKIY

-377 VVAQNG
+377 VVAQNS

-394 QCVIGDIMLTH
+394 QCVIGDIMLSH

-480 PRASADTLFGLM
+480 PRASADTLFGMM

-811 VVSGADSSRAT
+811 AVSGADSSRAT

-834 ADSLAKRAGIST
+834 ADSLAKRNGIST
-846 SEAVTEVLNK
+846 SEAVTEVLDK
-856 SQSGDFTAGG
+856 SQSGNFSAGVSLSVGKDKLFGLLSAKANTDF
-866 HGEAGIDTRKNI
+866 
-878 LGKAVELTTGAS
+878 
-890 ASGKLYT
+890 
-897 DISYKGSDRSSH
+897 SYNGSDKSSH
-909 GINSDISSKTGH
+909 GINSDISSRAGQ
-921 DRSLTAQETK
+921 DSSLTAQEIK

-942 HRTTDNSSHTD
+942 HRTTDNSSHTN

-967 SDLQSQIKQYNDALN
+967 SDLQGQIKQYNDALN

-1056 FRENRLRASESMGS
+1056 FRENRLRASEGMGS
-1070 VGPVVDMQS
+1070 VGPTVDMQS

-1098 ASVQG
+1098 ASVQS

-1109 QVRDTRQTVESQVL
+1109 QVRDIRQTVESQVL

-1134 ELKTQRNTLAEQHK
+1134 ELNVQRDTLAGQYK
-1148 ESEGAYNEALKQER
+1148 VSEKAFGEALAQER
-1162 SEQKFGWNSDKDEEN
+1162 EKQKPLPLSPSGAWNSDKDEEN
-1177 MQRLRD
+1177 MRRLRD
-1183 AAKWKDK
+1183 IAKWKDK

>member
-1 MKRVI
+1 MSMVDTVY
-6 VMMLAALTIFGTGL
+6 VMSGGEFFQAAFNGVATLIGT
-20 QASDKYGSGKQFADS
+20 STWDS
-35 LKGSG
+35 LFHIVGFFSAMALFFVYLRGHDPKE
-40 SGVLNNFNP
+40 VL
-49 GEVIPGYTENPPE
+49 
-62 SAHYGG
+62 
-68 VTSSNSASLESA
+68 
-80 GASALNNSEV
+80 
-90 GKLTSE
+90 K
-96 VIMNRPKDPISMD
+96 
-109 APFISGGFDVQDKA
+109 FI
-123 DIVTNGTYDKCETVN
+123 
-138 VSKTEITSHVCERTP
+138 
-153 AAELTCTRKA
+153 
-163 SIKDNVVRK
+163 
-172 TVRKTYQK
+172 
-180 VVTLGYNARNV
+180 
-191 KWSGAF
+191 
-197 NIPEKG
+197 
-203 RLLHV
+203 
-208 AVDGE
+208 AVF
-213 RLVVPW
+213 
-219 SSKCDRESVTYECK
+219 
-233 ASVKETLSIMGK
+233 
-245 ELPIDILMYPR
+245 IL
-256 EDSICS
+256 I
-262 GGVNTHCTYHTR
+262 
-274 NGWGQIHQAFD
+274 
-285 TDMQVSAGQSFP
+285 
-297 VTSVLVIPK
+297 TSVLVIPK

-383 DLAMLLSEYVQ
+383 DLAMLLNEYVQ
-394 QCVIGDIMLTH
+394 QCVIGDIMLSH

-461 VDTTKGGKTWDYY
+461 VDTSKGGKTWDYY
-474 VNRFIG
+474 VNHFIG

-786 SISHG
+786 SISRG
-791 SQLVGSQLTQ
+791 SQLVGSQMTQ

-834 ADSLAKRAGIST
+834 ADSLAKRNGIST
-846 SEAVTEVLNK
+846 SEAVTEMLNK
-856 SQSGDFTAGG
+856 LQSGDFSAGVS
-866 HGEAGIDTRKNI
+866 
-878 LGKAVELTTGAS
+878 LSVGKDELFGFLS
-890 ASGKLYT
+890 AKAHT
-897 DISYKGSDRSSH
+897 DFSYKGSDQSSH
-909 GINSDISSKTGH
+909 GINSDISSKT
-921 DRSLTAQETK
+921 DRDHSLTAQETK

-1023 VLTDAGNPS
+1023 VLTDAGSPS

-1056 FRENRLRASESMGS
+1056 FRENRLRASEGMGS
-1070 VGPVVDMQS
+1070 VGPAAGMQS
-1079 DLKRAYAENFADM
+1079 DLKKEHAESVAGM
-1092 QQRASG
+1092 EQRASG
-1098 ASVQG
+1098 AAVKTS
-1103 AEQIQK
+1103 EQIQN
-1109 QVRDTRQTVESQVL
+1109 QVRDARQTVESQVL
-1123 KNEQEMASSQQ
+1123 KNEQEVASSQQ
-1134 ELKTQRNTLAEQHK
+1134 ELNTQRNALAEQHK
-1148 ESEGAYNEALKQER
+1148 ESEGVYNEALNQER
-1162 SEQKFGWNSDKDEEN
+1162 SEQTFGWNSDKDEEN

>member
-1 MKRVI
+1 MSMVDTVY
-6 VMMLAALTIFGTGL
+6 VMSGGEFFQAAFNGVATLIGT
-20 QASDKYGSGKQFADS
+20 STWDS
-35 LKGSG
+35 LFHIVGFFSAMALFFVYLRGHDPKE
-40 SGVLNNFNP
+40 VL
-49 GEVIPGYTENPPE
+49 
-62 SAHYGG
+62 
-68 VTSSNSASLESA
+68 
-80 GASALNNSEV
+80 
-90 GKLTSE
+90 K
-96 VIMNRPKDPISMD
+96 
-109 APFISGGFDVQDKA
+109 FI
-123 DIVTNGTYDKCETVN
+123 
-138 VSKTEITSHVCERTP
+138 
-153 AAELTCTRKA
+153 
-163 SIKDNVVRK
+163 
-172 TVRKTYQK
+172 
-180 VVTLGYNARNV
+180 
-191 KWSGAF
+191 
-197 NIPEKG
+197 
-203 RLLHV
+203 
-208 AVDGE
+208 AVF
-213 RLVVPW
+213 
-219 SSKCDRESVTYECK
+219 
-233 ASVKETLSIMGK
+233 
-245 ELPIDILMYPR
+245 IL
-256 EDSICS
+256 I
-262 GGVNTHCTYHTR
+262 
-274 NGWGQIHQAFD
+274 
-285 TDMQVSAGQSFP
+285 
-297 VTSVLVIPK
+297 TSVLVIPK

-383 DLAMLLSEYVQ
+383 DLAMLLNEYVQ
-394 QCVIGDIMLTH
+394 QCVIGDIMLSH

-461 VDTTKGGKTWDYY
+461 VDTSKGGKTWDYY
-474 VNRFIG
+474 VNHFIG

-786 SISHG
+786 SISR
-791 SQLVGSQLTQ
+791 GSQLTQ

-834 ADSLAKRAGIST
+834 ADSLAKRNGIST
-846 SEAVTEVLNK
+846 SEAVTEMLNK
-856 SQSGDFTAGG
+856 LQSGDFSAGVS
-866 HGEAGIDTRKNI
+866 
-878 LGKAVELTTGAS
+878 LSVGKDELFGFLS
-890 ASGKLYT
+890 AKAHT
-897 DISYKGSDRSSH
+897 DFSYKGSDQSSH
-909 GINSDISSKTGH
+909 GINSDISSKT
-921 DRSLTAQETK
+921 DRDHSLTAQETK

-1023 VLTDAGNPS
+1023 VLTDAGSPS

-1056 FRENRLRASESMGS
+1056 FRENRLRASEGMGS
-1070 VGPVVDMQS
+1070 VGPAAGMQS
-1079 DLKRAYAENFADM
+1079 DLKKEHAESVAGM
-1092 QQRASG
+1092 EQRASG
-1098 ASVQG
+1098 AAVKTS
-1103 AEQIQK
+1103 EQIQN
-1109 QVRDTRQTVESQVL
+1109 QVRDARQTVESQVL
-1123 KNEQEMASSQQ
+1123 KNEQEVASSQQ
-1134 ELKTQRNTLAEQHK
+1134 ELNTQRNALAEQHK
-1148 ESEGAYNEALKQER
+1148 ESEGVYNEALNQER
-1162 SEQKFGWNSDKDEEN
+1162 SEQTFGWNSDKDEEN

>member
-1 MKRVI
+1 MSMVDTVY
-6 VMMLAALTIFGTGL
+6 VMSGGEFFQAAFNGVATLIGT
-20 QASDKYGSGKQFADS
+20 STWDS
-35 LKGSG
+35 LFHIVGFFSAMALFFVYIRGHDPKE
-40 SGVLNNFNP
+40 VL
-49 GEVIPGYTENPPE
+49 
-62 SAHYGG
+62 
-68 VTSSNSASLESA
+68 
-80 GASALNNSEV
+80 
-90 GKLTSE
+90 K
-96 VIMNRPKDPISMD
+96 
-109 APFISGGFDVQDKA
+109 FI
-123 DIVTNGTYDKCETVN
+123 
-138 VSKTEITSHVCERTP
+138 
-153 AAELTCTRKA
+153 
-163 SIKDNVVRK
+163 
-172 TVRKTYQK
+172 
-180 VVTLGYNARNV
+180 
-191 KWSGAF
+191 
-197 NIPEKG
+197 
-203 RLLHV
+203 
-208 AVDGE
+208 AVF
-213 RLVVPW
+213 
-219 SSKCDRESVTYECK
+219 
-233 ASVKETLSIMGK
+233 
-245 ELPIDILMYPR
+245 IL
-256 EDSICS
+256 I
-262 GGVNTHCTYHTR
+262 
-274 NGWGQIHQAFD
+274 
-285 TDMQVSAGQSFP
+285 
-297 VTSVLVIPK
+297 TSVLVIPK

-383 DLAMLLSEYVQ
+383 DLAMLLNEYVQ
-394 QCVIGDIMLTH
+394 QCVIGDIMLSH

-480 PRASADTLFGLM
+480 PRASADTLFGMM

-600 FSLVYLQSWP
+600 FSIVYLQSWP

-834 ADSLAKRAGIST
+834 ADSVAKRNGIST
-846 SEAVTEVLNK
+846 SEAVTEVLDK
-856 SQSGDFTAGG
+856 SQSGNFSAG
-866 HGEAGIDTRKNI
+866 
-878 LGKAVELTTGAS
+878 VS
-890 ASGKLYT
+890 ASVGKDRIFGFISAKANT
-897 DISYKGSDRSSH
+897 DFSYNGSDKSSH
-909 GINSDISSKTGH
+909 GINSDISSRTGH
-921 DRSLTAQETK
+921 DSSLTAQEIK

-1008 FVNYVH
+1008 FVNYAH
-1014 QSAPGRATT
+1014 QAAPARATT
-1023 VLTDAGNPS
+1023 VLTDAGDPS

-1056 FRENRLRASESMGS
+1056 FRENRLRALEGMGS
-1070 VGPVVDMQS
+1070 VAPMSDMQS
-1079 DLKRAYAENFADM
+1079 DLKRAYAENLADM

-1098 ASVQG
+1098 ASVRS

-1123 KNEQEMASSQQ
+1123 KNEQEMVSSKKGVGT
-1134 ELKTQRNTLAEQHK
+1134 ERETLSEQHK
-1148 ESEGAYNEALKQER
+1148 KSEKAFGEALAQER
-1162 SEQKFGWNSDKDEEN
+1162 EKQKPFAWNSDKDEEN

-1183 AAKWKDK
+1183 AAKGKDK

>member
-1 MKRVI
+1 MSMVDTVY
-6 VMMLAALTIFGTGL
+6 VMSGGEFFQAAFNGVATLIGT
-20 QASDKYGSGKQFADS
+20 STWDS
-35 LKGSG
+35 LFHIVGFFSAMALFFVYIRGHDPKE
-40 SGVLNNFNP
+40 VL
-49 GEVIPGYTENPPE
+49 
-62 SAHYGG
+62 
-68 VTSSNSASLESA
+68 
-80 GASALNNSEV
+80 
-90 GKLTSE
+90 K
-96 VIMNRPKDPISMD
+96 
-109 APFISGGFDVQDKA
+109 FI
-123 DIVTNGTYDKCETVN
+123 
-138 VSKTEITSHVCERTP
+138 
-153 AAELTCTRKA
+153 
-163 SIKDNVVRK
+163 
-172 TVRKTYQK
+172 
-180 VVTLGYNARNV
+180 
-191 KWSGAF
+191 
-197 NIPEKG
+197 
-203 RLLHV
+203 
-208 AVDGE
+208 AVF
-213 RLVVPW
+213 
-219 SSKCDRESVTYECK
+219 
-233 ASVKETLSIMGK
+233 
-245 ELPIDILMYPR
+245 IL
-256 EDSICS
+256 I
-262 GGVNTHCTYHTR
+262 
-274 NGWGQIHQAFD
+274 
-285 TDMQVSAGQSFP
+285 
-297 VTSVLVIPK
+297 TSVLVIPK

-377 VVAQNG
+377 VVAQNS
-383 DLAMLLSEYVQ
+383 DLATLLKEYVQ
-394 QCVIGDIMLTH
+394 QCVIGDIMLSH

-415 SDPYEIIFRKPSPL
+415 SAPYEIIFRRPSPL

-735 TTTKTAG
+735 TTIKTAG

-834 ADSLAKRAGIST
+834 ADSLAKRTGIST
-846 SEAVTEVLNK
+846 SEAVKEVLNK
-856 SQSGDFTAGG
+856 SQSGDFTAGVS
-866 HGEAGIDTRKNI
+866 
-878 LGKAVELTTGAS
+878 LSVGKDKLFGLLS
-890 ASGKLYT
+890 AKANT
-897 DISYKGSDRSSH
+897 DFSYKGSDQSSH
-909 GINSDISSKTGH
+909 GINSDISSKTDH
-921 DRSLTAQETK
+921 DRSLTVQETK

-967 SDLQSQIKQYNDALN
+967 SDLQGQIKQYNDALN

-1056 FRENRLRASESMGS
+1056 FRENRLRASEGMGS
-1070 VGPVVDMQS
+1070 VGPAVDMQS

-1134 ELKTQRNTLAEQHK
+1134 KLNTQRNTVAGQHK
-1148 ESEGAYNEALKQER
+1148 EGEKAFGEALAQEKEKQKPLPL
-1162 SEQKFGWNSDKDEEN
+1162 SPSGAWNSDKDEEN

>member
-1 MKRVI
+1 MSMVDTVY
-6 VMMLAALTIFGTGL
+6 VMSGGEFFQAAFNGVATLIGT
-20 QASDKYGSGKQFADS
+20 STWDS
-35 LKGSG
+35 LFHIVGFFSAMALFFVYIRGHDPKE
-40 SGVLNNFNP
+40 VL
-49 GEVIPGYTENPPE
+49 
-62 SAHYGG
+62 
-68 VTSSNSASLESA
+68 
-80 GASALNNSEV
+80 
-90 GKLTSE
+90 K
-96 VIMNRPKDPISMD
+96 
-109 APFISGGFDVQDKA
+109 FI
-123 DIVTNGTYDKCETVN
+123 
-138 VSKTEITSHVCERTP
+138 
-153 AAELTCTRKA
+153 
-163 SIKDNVVRK
+163 
-172 TVRKTYQK
+172 
-180 VVTLGYNARNV
+180 
-191 KWSGAF
+191 
-197 NIPEKG
+197 
-203 RLLHV
+203 
-208 AVDGE
+208 AVF
-213 RLVVPW
+213 
-219 SSKCDRESVTYECK
+219 
-233 ASVKETLSIMGK
+233 
-245 ELPIDILMYPR
+245 IL
-256 EDSICS
+256 I
-262 GGVNTHCTYHTR
+262 
-274 NGWGQIHQAFD
+274 
-285 TDMQVSAGQSFP
+285 
-297 VTSVLVIPK
+297 TSVLVIPK

-383 DLAMLLSEYVQ
+383 DLAVLLSEYVQ
-394 QCVIGDIMLTH
+394 QCVIGDIMLSH

-436 GNSLAQAGFQTC
+436 NNKLAQAGFQTC

-480 PRASADTLFGLM
+480 PRASADTLFGMM

-620 AFYLKGETKGMNFS
+620 SYYLKGETKGMNFS

-822 TLTQAINKLNSV
+822 TLTQALNKLNSV
-834 ADSLAKRAGIST
+834 ADSVAKRNGIST
-846 SEAVTEVLNK
+846 SEAVKEVLNK
-856 SQSGDFTAGG
+856 SQSGDFSAG
-866 HGEAGIDTRKNI
+866 
-878 LGKAVELTTGAS
+878 VS
-890 ASGKLYT
+890 ASVGKEELFGFISAKAYT
-897 DISYKGSDRSSH
+897 DFSYKGSDQSSH
-909 GINSDISSKTGH
+909 GINSDISSKT
-921 DRSLTAQETK
+921 DRDHSLTAQETK

-967 SDLQSQIKQYNDALN
+967 SDLHSQIKQYNDALN

-1056 FRENRLRASESMGS
+1056 FRENRLRASEGMGS
-1070 VGPVVDMQS
+1070 VALTSDMQS
-1079 DLKRAYAENFADM
+1079 DLKRAYAENSADM

-1098 ASVQG
+1098 ASVRS

-1123 KNEQEMASSQQ
+1123 KNEQEMASSKKVLGT
-1134 ELKTQRNTLAEQHK
+1134 ERETLSEQHK
-1148 ESEGAYNEALKQER
+1148 KSEKAFGEALAQER
-1162 SEQKFGWNSDKDEEN
+1162 EKQKPFAWNSDKDEEN

-1183 AAKWKDK
+1183 AAKWKGK

>member
-1 MKRVI
+1 MSMVDTVY
-6 VMMLAALTIFGTGL
+6 VMSGGEFFKAAFNGVATLIGT
-20 QASDKYGSGKQFADS
+20 STWDS
-35 LKGSG
+35 LFHIVGFFSAMALFFVYIRGHDPKE
-40 SGVLNNFNP
+40 VL
-49 GEVIPGYTENPPE
+49 
-62 SAHYGG
+62 
-68 VTSSNSASLESA
+68 
-80 GASALNNSEV
+80 
-90 GKLTSE
+90 K
-96 VIMNRPKDPISMD
+96 
-109 APFISGGFDVQDKA
+109 FI
-123 DIVTNGTYDKCETVN
+123 
-138 VSKTEITSHVCERTP
+138 
-153 AAELTCTRKA
+153 
-163 SIKDNVVRK
+163 
-172 TVRKTYQK
+172 
-180 VVTLGYNARNV
+180 
-191 KWSGAF
+191 
-197 NIPEKG
+197 
-203 RLLHV
+203 
-208 AVDGE
+208 AVF
-213 RLVVPW
+213 
-219 SSKCDRESVTYECK
+219 
-233 ASVKETLSIMGK
+233 
-245 ELPIDILMYPR
+245 IL
-256 EDSICS
+256 I
-262 GGVNTHCTYHTR
+262 
-274 NGWGQIHQAFD
+274 
-285 TDMQVSAGQSFP
+285 
-297 VTSVLVIPK
+297 TSVLVIPK

-318 LVLRVDNVP
+318 LVLPVDNVP

-335 FITSIGGSLTKIY
+335 FITGIGGSLTKIY

-377 VVAQNG
+377 VVAQNS
-383 DLAMLLSEYVQ
+383 DLATLLKEYVQ
-394 QCVIGDIMLTH
+394 QCVIGDIMLSH

-436 GNSLAQAGFQTC
+436 NNKLAQAGFQTC

-461 VDTTKGGKTWDYY
+461 EDTRKGGKTWDYY

-846 SEAVTEVLNK
+846 SEAVTEMLNK
-856 SQSGDFTAGG
+856 SQSGDFSAGVS
-866 HGEAGIDTRKNI
+866 
-878 LGKAVELTTGAS
+878 LSVGKDELFGFLS
-890 ASGKLYT
+890 AKANT
-897 DISYKGSDRSSH
+897 DFSYKGSDQSSH
-909 GINSDISSKTGH
+909 GINSDISSKTDR

-1056 FRENRLRASESMGS
+1056 FRENRLRASEGVGS
-1070 VGPVVDMQS
+1070 VGPTVDMQS

-1098 ASVQG
+1098 ASVQR

-1134 ELKTQRNTLAEQHK
+1134 ELKTQRNTLAGQHK
-1148 ESEGAYNEALKQER
+1148 ESEKAFGEALAQEKEKQKPLPL
-1162 SEQKFGWNSDKDEEN
+1162 SPSGAWNSDKDEEN

>member
-1 MKRVI
+1 MSMVDTVY
-6 VMMLAALTIFGTGL
+6 VMSGGEFFQAAFNGVATLIGT
-20 QASDKYGSGKQFADS
+20 STWDS
-35 LKGSG
+35 LFHIVGFFSAMALFFVYIRGHDPKE
-40 SGVLNNFNP
+40 VL
-49 GEVIPGYTENPPE
+49 
-62 SAHYGG
+62 
-68 VTSSNSASLESA
+68 
-80 GASALNNSEV
+80 
-90 GKLTSE
+90 K
-96 VIMNRPKDPISMD
+96 
-109 APFISGGFDVQDKA
+109 FI
-123 DIVTNGTYDKCETVN
+123 
-138 VSKTEITSHVCERTP
+138 
-153 AAELTCTRKA
+153 
-163 SIKDNVVRK
+163 
-172 TVRKTYQK
+172 
-180 VVTLGYNARNV
+180 
-191 KWSGAF
+191 
-197 NIPEKG
+197 
-203 RLLHV
+203 
-208 AVDGE
+208 AVF
-213 RLVVPW
+213 
-219 SSKCDRESVTYECK
+219 
-233 ASVKETLSIMGK
+233 
-245 ELPIDILMYPR
+245 IL
-256 EDSICS
+256 I
-262 GGVNTHCTYHTR
+262 
-274 NGWGQIHQAFD
+274 
-285 TDMQVSAGQSFP
+285 
-297 VTSVLVIPK
+297 TSVLVIPK

-377 VVAQNG
+377 VVAQNS
-383 DLAMLLSEYVQ
+383 DLATLLKEYVQ
-394 QCVIGDIMLTH
+394 QCVIGDIMLSH

-429 RGVIVPR
+429 RGVIVLR

-480 PRASADTLFGLM
+480 PRASADTLFGMM

-834 ADSLAKRAGIST
+834 ADSVAKRNGIST
-846 SEAVTEVLNK
+846 SEAVTEVLDK
-856 SQSGDFTAGG
+856 SQSGNFSAG
-866 HGEAGIDTRKNI
+866 
-878 LGKAVELTTGAS
+878 VS
-890 ASGKLYT
+890 ASVGKDRIFGFISAKANT
-897 DISYKGSDRSSH
+897 DFSYNGSDKSSH
-909 GINSDISSKTGH
+909 GINSDISSRTGH
-921 DRSLTAQETK
+921 DSSLTAQEIK

-1008 FVNYVH
+1008 FVNYAH
-1014 QSAPGRATT
+1014 QAAPARATT
-1023 VLTDAGNPS
+1023 VLTDAGDPS

-1056 FRENRLRASESMGS
+1056 FRENRLRALEGMGS
-1070 VGPVVDMQS
+1070 VAPMSDMQS
-1079 DLKRAYAENFADM
+1079 DLKRAYAENLADM

-1098 ASVQG
+1098 ASVRS

-1123 KNEQEMASSQQ
+1123 KNEQEMVSSKKGLGT
-1134 ELKTQRNTLAEQHK
+1134 ERETLSEQHK
-1148 ESEGAYNEALKQER
+1148 KSEKAFGEALAQER
-1162 SEQKFGWNSDKDEEN
+1162 EKQKPFAWNSDKDEEN

-1183 AAKWKDK
+1183 AAKGKDK

>member
-1 MKRVI
+1 M
-6 VMMLAALTIFGTGL
+6 
-20 QASDKYGSGKQFADS
+20 
-35 LKGSG
+35 
-40 SGVLNNFNP
+40 
-49 GEVIPGYTENPPE
+49 
-62 SAHYGG
+62 
-68 VTSSNSASLESA
+68 
-80 GASALNNSEV
+80 
-90 GKLTSE
+90 
-96 VIMNRPKDPISMD
+96 
-109 APFISGGFDVQDKA
+109 FIL
-123 DIVTNGTYDKCETVN
+123 I
-138 VSKTEITSHVCERTP
+138 
-153 AAELTCTRKA
+153 
-163 SIKDNVVRK
+163 
-172 TVRKTYQK
+172 
-180 VVTLGYNARNV
+180 
-191 KWSGAF
+191 
-197 NIPEKG
+197 
-203 RLLHV
+203 
-208 AVDGE
+208 
-213 RLVVPW
+213 
-219 SSKCDRESVTYECK
+219 
-233 ASVKETLSIMGK
+233 
-245 ELPIDILMYPR
+245 
-256 EDSICS
+256 
-262 GGVNTHCTYHTR
+262 
-274 NGWGQIHQAFD
+274 
-285 TDMQVSAGQSFP
+285 
-297 VTSVLVIPK
+297 TSVLVIPK

-377 VVAQNG
+377 VVAQNS
-383 DLAMLLSEYVQ
+383 DLATLLKEYVQ
-394 QCVIGDIMLTH
+394 QCVIGDIMLSH

-415 SDPYEIIFRKPSPL
+415 SDPYEIIFRRPSPL

-735 TTTKTAG
+735 TTIKTAG

-834 ADSLAKRAGIST
+834 ADSLAKRTGIST
-846 SEAVTEVLNK
+846 SEAVKEVLNK
-856 SQSGDFTAGG
+856 SQSGDFTAGVS
-866 HGEAGIDTRKNI
+866 
-878 LGKAVELTTGAS
+878 LSVGKDKLFGLLS
-890 ASGKLYT
+890 AKANT
-897 DISYKGSDRSSH
+897 DFSYKGSDQSSH
-909 GINSDISSKTGH
+909 GINSDISSKTDH
-921 DRSLTAQETK
+921 DRSLTVQETK

-967 SDLQSQIKQYNDALN
+967 SDLQGQIKQYNDALN

-1056 FRENRLRASESMGS
+1056 FRENRLRASEGMGS
-1070 VGPVVDMQS
+1070 VGPAVDMQS

-1134 ELKTQRNTLAEQHK
+1134 KLNTQRNTVAGQHK
-1148 ESEGAYNEALKQER
+1148 EGEKAFGEALAQEKEKQKPLPL
-1162 SEQKFGWNSDKDEEN
+1162 SPSGAWNSDKDEEN

>member
-1 MKRVI
+1 MSMVDTVY
-6 VMMLAALTIFGTGL
+6 VMSGGEFFQAAFNGVATLIGT
-20 QASDKYGSGKQFADS
+20 STWDS
-35 LKGSG
+35 LFHIVGFFSAMALFFVYIRGHDPKE
-40 SGVLNNFNP
+40 VL
-49 GEVIPGYTENPPE
+49 
-62 SAHYGG
+62 
-68 VTSSNSASLESA
+68 
-80 GASALNNSEV
+80 
-90 GKLTSE
+90 K
-96 VIMNRPKDPISMD
+96 
-109 APFISGGFDVQDKA
+109 FI
-123 DIVTNGTYDKCETVN
+123 
-138 VSKTEITSHVCERTP
+138 
-153 AAELTCTRKA
+153 
-163 SIKDNVVRK
+163 
-172 TVRKTYQK
+172 
-180 VVTLGYNARNV
+180 
-191 KWSGAF
+191 
-197 NIPEKG
+197 
-203 RLLHV
+203 
-208 AVDGE
+208 AVF
-213 RLVVPW
+213 
-219 SSKCDRESVTYECK
+219 
-233 ASVKETLSIMGK
+233 
-245 ELPIDILMYPR
+245 IL
-256 EDSICS
+256 I
-262 GGVNTHCTYHTR
+262 
-274 NGWGQIHQAFD
+274 
-285 TDMQVSAGQSFP
+285 
-297 VTSVLVIPK
+297 TSVLVIPK

-335 FITSIGGSLTKIY
+335 FITGIGGSLTKIY

-383 DLAMLLSEYVQ
+383 DLATLLKEYVQ
-394 QCVIGDIMLTH
+394 QCVIGDIMLSH

-436 GNSLAQAGFQTC
+436 NNKLAQAGFQTC

-461 VDTTKGGKTWDYY
+461 VDTTRGGKTWDYY

-620 AFYLKGETKGMNFS
+620 SYYLKGETKGMNFS

-786 SISHG
+786 SISRG

-834 ADSLAKRAGIST
+834 ADALAKRNGIST
-846 SEAVTEVLNK
+846 SEAVTEMLNK
-856 SQSGDFTAGG
+856 SQSGDFSAGVS
-866 HGEAGIDTRKNI
+866 
-878 LGKAVELTTGAS
+878 LSVGKDELFGFLS
-890 ASGKLYT
+890 AKANT
-897 DISYKGSDRSSH
+897 DFSYKGSDQSSH
-909 GINSDISSKTGH
+909 GINSDISSKT
-921 DRSLTAQETK
+921 DRDHSLTAQETK

-953 NASSSLSEQLASNL
+953 NASSSLSDQLASNL

-1023 VLTDAGNPS
+1023 VLTDAGSPS

-1056 FRENRLRASESMGS
+1056 FRENRQRASEGMGR
-1070 VGPVVDMQS
+1070 VGPAAGMQS
-1079 DLKRAYAENFADM
+1079 DLKKEHAESVAGM
-1092 QQRASG
+1092 EQRASG
-1098 ASVQG
+1098 AAVKTS
-1103 AEQIQK
+1103 EQIQN
-1109 QVRDTRQTVESQVL
+1109 QVRDARQTVESQVL
-1123 KNEQEMASSQQ
+1123 KNEQEVASSKKALGT
-1134 ELKTQRNTLAEQHK
+1134 ERDALSEQYK
-1148 ESEGAYNEALKQER
+1148 DSEKAFDEALVQER
-1162 SEQKFGWNSDKDEEN
+1162 QKQKPLPLSPSGAWNSDKDEEN

>member
-1 MKRVI
+1 MSMVDTVY
-6 VMMLAALTIFGTGL
+6 VMSGGEFFKAVFNGVATLIGT
-20 QASDKYGSGKQFADS
+20 STWDS
-35 LKGSG
+35 LFHIVGFFSAMALFFVYIRGHDPKE
-40 SGVLNNFNP
+40 VL
-49 GEVIPGYTENPPE
+49 
-62 SAHYGG
+62 
-68 VTSSNSASLESA
+68 
-80 GASALNNSEV
+80 
-90 GKLTSE
+90 K
-96 VIMNRPKDPISMD
+96 
-109 APFISGGFDVQDKA
+109 FI
-123 DIVTNGTYDKCETVN
+123 
-138 VSKTEITSHVCERTP
+138 
-153 AAELTCTRKA
+153 
-163 SIKDNVVRK
+163 
-172 TVRKTYQK
+172 
-180 VVTLGYNARNV
+180 
-191 KWSGAF
+191 
-197 NIPEKG
+197 
-203 RLLHV
+203 
-208 AVDGE
+208 AVF
-213 RLVVPW
+213 
-219 SSKCDRESVTYECK
+219 
-233 ASVKETLSIMGK
+233 
-245 ELPIDILMYPR
+245 IL
-256 EDSICS
+256 I
-262 GGVNTHCTYHTR
+262 
-274 NGWGQIHQAFD
+274 
-285 TDMQVSAGQSFP
+285 
-297 VTSVLVIPK
+297 TSVLVIPK

-846 SEAVTEVLNK
+846 SEAVTEVLDK
-856 SQSGDFTAGG
+856 SQSGNFTAGVSG
-866 HGEAGIDTRKNI
+866 SV
-878 LGKAVELTTGAS
+878 GKDKLFGFVS
-890 ASGKLYT
+890 AKAHA
-897 DISYKGSDRSSH
+897 DFSYKGSDRSSH
-909 GINSDISSKTGH
+909 GINSDISSKT
-921 DRSLTAQETK
+921 DRDHSLTAQETK
-931 DVRDAMDVINN
+931 DVRDAMDIINN
-942 HRTTDNSSHTD
+942 YRATDNSSHTD

-1023 VLTDAGNPS
+1023 VLTNAGDPS

-1056 FRENRLRASESMGS
+1056 FRENRLRASEGMGS
-1070 VGPVVDMQS
+1070 VGPTVDMQS

-1098 ASVQG
+1098 ASVQR

-1134 ELKTQRNTLAEQHK
+1134 ELKTQRNTLAGQYK
-1148 ESEGAYNEALKQER
+1148 ESEKAFGEALAQEKEKQKPLPL
-1162 SEQKFGWNSDKDEEN
+1162 SPSGAWNSDKDEEN

>member
-1 MKRVI
+1 MSMVDTVY
-6 VMMLAALTIFGTGL
+6 VMSGGEFFQAAFNGVATLIGT
-20 QASDKYGSGKQFADS
+20 STWDS
-35 LKGSG
+35 LFHIVGFFSAMALFFVYIRGHDPKE
-40 SGVLNNFNP
+40 VL
-49 GEVIPGYTENPPE
+49 
-62 SAHYGG
+62 
-68 VTSSNSASLESA
+68 
-80 GASALNNSEV
+80 
-90 GKLTSE
+90 K
-96 VIMNRPKDPISMD
+96 
-109 APFISGGFDVQDKA
+109 FI
-123 DIVTNGTYDKCETVN
+123 
-138 VSKTEITSHVCERTP
+138 
-153 AAELTCTRKA
+153 
-163 SIKDNVVRK
+163 
-172 TVRKTYQK
+172 
-180 VVTLGYNARNV
+180 
-191 KWSGAF
+191 
-197 NIPEKG
+197 
-203 RLLHV
+203 
-208 AVDGE
+208 AVF
-213 RLVVPW
+213 
-219 SSKCDRESVTYECK
+219 
-233 ASVKETLSIMGK
+233 
-245 ELPIDILMYPR
+245 IL
-256 EDSICS
+256 I
-262 GGVNTHCTYHTR
+262 
-274 NGWGQIHQAFD
+274 
-285 TDMQVSAGQSFP
+285 
-297 VTSVLVIPK
+297 TSVLVIPK

-383 DLAMLLSEYVQ
+383 DLAMLLNEYVQ
-394 QCVIGDIMLTH
+394 QCVIGDIMLSH

-600 FSLVYLQSWP
+600 FSIVYLQSWP

-786 SISHG
+786 SISRG

-834 ADSLAKRAGIST
+834 ADSLAKRNGIST
-846 SEAVTEVLNK
+846 SEAVTEMLNK
-856 SQSGDFTAGG
+856 LQSGDFSAGVSL
-866 HGEAGIDTRKNI
+866 NV
-878 LGKAVELTTGAS
+878 GKDELFGFLS
-890 ASGKLYT
+890 AKAHT
-897 DISYKGSDRSSH
+897 DFSYKGSDQSSH
-909 GINSDISSKTGH
+909 GINSDISSKT
-921 DRSLTAQETK
+921 DRDHSLTAQETK

-953 NASSSLSEQLASNL
+953 NASSSLSDQLASNL

-1056 FRENRLRASESMGS
+1056 FRENRQRASEGMGR
-1070 VGPVVDMQS
+1070 VGPAAGMQS
-1079 DLKRAYAENFADM
+1079 DLKKEHAESVAGM
-1092 QQRASG
+1092 EQRASG
-1098 ASVQG
+1098 AAVKTS
-1103 AEQIQK
+1103 EQIQN
-1109 QVRDTRQTVESQVL
+1109 QVRDARQTVESQVL
-1123 KNEQEMASSQQ
+1123 KNEQEVASSKKALGT
-1134 ELKTQRNTLAEQHK
+1134 ERDALSEQYK
-1148 ESEGAYNEALKQER
+1148 DSEKAFDEALVQER
-1162 SEQKFGWNSDKDEEN
+1162 QKQKPLSLSPSGAWNSDKDEEN

>member
-1 MKRVI
+1 MSMVDTVY
-6 VMMLAALTIFGTGL
+6 VM
-20 QASDKYGSGKQFADS
+20 
-35 LKGSG
+35 
-40 SGVLNNFNP
+40 
-49 GEVIPGYTENPPE
+49 
-62 SAHYGG
+62 
-68 VTSSNSASLESA
+68 
-80 GASALNNSEV
+80 
-90 GKLTSE
+90 
-96 VIMNRPKDPISMD
+96 
-109 APFISGGFDVQDKA
+109 SGGEFFQA
-123 DIVTNGTYDKCETVN
+123 
-138 VSKTEITSHVCERTP
+138 
-153 AAELTCTRKA
+153 
-163 SIKDNVVRK
+163 
-172 TVRKTYQK
+172 
-180 VVTLGYNARNV
+180 
-191 KWSGAF
+191 AF
-197 NIPEKG
+197 NG
-203 RLLHV
+203 V
-208 AVDGE
+208 ATLIGTSTWDTLFHIVGFFSAMALFFVYIRGHD
-213 RLVVPW
+213 P
-219 SSKCDRESVTYECK
+219 
-233 ASVKETLSIMGK
+233 KEVLKFIAVF
-245 ELPIDILMYPR
+245 IL
-256 EDSICS
+256 I
-262 GGVNTHCTYHTR
+262 
-274 NGWGQIHQAFD
+274 
-285 TDMQVSAGQSFP
+285 
-297 VTSVLVIPK
+297 TSVLVIPK

-377 VVAQNG
+377 VVAQNS
-383 DLAMLLSEYVQ
+383 DLATLLKEYVQ
-394 QCVIGDIMLTH
+394 QCVIGDIMLSH

-553 AASGGL
+553 AASDGL

-620 AFYLKGETKGMNFS
+620 SYYLKGETKGMNFS

-834 ADSLAKRAGIST
+834 ADSLAKRTGIST
-846 SEAVTEVLNK
+846 SEAVKEVLNK
-856 SQSGDFTAGG
+856 SQSGDFTAGVS
-866 HGEAGIDTRKNI
+866 
-878 LGKAVELTTGAS
+878 LSVGKDKLFGLLS
-890 ASGKLYT
+890 AKANT
-897 DISYKGSDRSSH
+897 DFSYKGSDQSSH
-909 GINSDISSKTGH
+909 GINSDISSKTDH
-921 DRSLTAQETK
+921 DRSLTVQETK

-967 SDLQSQIKQYNDALN
+967 SDLQGQIKQYKDALN

-1056 FRENRLRASESMGS
+1056 FRENRLRASEGMGS
-1070 VGPVVDMQS
+1070 VGPAVDMQR

-1134 ELKTQRNTLAEQHK
+1134 KLNTQRNTLAGQHK
-1148 ESEGAYNEALKQER
+1148 EGEKAFGEALAQEKEKQKPLPL
-1162 SEQKFGWNSDKDEEN
+1162 SPSGAWNSDKDEEN

>member
-1 MKRVI
+1 MSMVDTVY
-6 VMMLAALTIFGTGL
+6 VMSGGEFFQAAFNGVATLIGT
-20 QASDKYGSGKQFADS
+20 STWDS
-35 LKGSG
+35 LFHIVGFFSAMALFFVYLRGHDPKE
-40 SGVLNNFNP
+40 VL
-49 GEVIPGYTENPPE
+49 
-62 SAHYGG
+62 
-68 VTSSNSASLESA
+68 
-80 GASALNNSEV
+80 
-90 GKLTSE
+90 K
-96 VIMNRPKDPISMD
+96 
-109 APFISGGFDVQDKA
+109 FI
-123 DIVTNGTYDKCETVN
+123 
-138 VSKTEITSHVCERTP
+138 
-153 AAELTCTRKA
+153 
-163 SIKDNVVRK
+163 
-172 TVRKTYQK
+172 
-180 VVTLGYNARNV
+180 
-191 KWSGAF
+191 
-197 NIPEKG
+197 
-203 RLLHV
+203 
-208 AVDGE
+208 AVF
-213 RLVVPW
+213 
-219 SSKCDRESVTYECK
+219 
-233 ASVKETLSIMGK
+233 
-245 ELPIDILMYPR
+245 IL
-256 EDSICS
+256 I
-262 GGVNTHCTYHTR
+262 
-274 NGWGQIHQAFD
+274 
-285 TDMQVSAGQSFP
+285 
-297 VTSVLVIPK
+297 TSVLVIPK

-383 DLAMLLSEYVQ
+383 DLAMLLNEYVQ
-394 QCVIGDIMLTH
+394 QCVIGDIMLSH

-461 VDTTKGGKTWDYY
+461 VDTSKGGKTWDYY
-474 VNRFIG
+474 VNHFIG

-786 SISHG
+786 SISRG

-834 ADSLAKRAGIST
+834 ADSLAKRNGIST
-846 SEAVTEVLNK
+846 SEAVTEMLNK
-856 SQSGDFTAGG
+856 LQSGDFSAGVS
-866 HGEAGIDTRKNI
+866 
-878 LGKAVELTTGAS
+878 LSVGKDELFGFLS
-890 ASGKLYT
+890 AKAHT
-897 DISYKGSDRSSH
+897 DFSYKGSDQSSH
-909 GINSDISSKTGH
+909 GINSDISSKT
-921 DRSLTAQETK
+921 DRDHSLTAQETK

-1023 VLTDAGNPS
+1023 VLTDAGSPS

-1056 FRENRLRASESMGS
+1056 FRENRLRASEGMGS
-1070 VGPVVDMQS
+1070 VGPAAGMQS
-1079 DLKRAYAENFADM
+1079 DLKKEHAESVAGM
-1092 QQRASG
+1092 EQRASG
-1098 ASVQG
+1098 AAVKTS
-1103 AEQIQK
+1103 EQIQN
-1109 QVRDTRQTVESQVL
+1109 QVRDARQTVESQVL
-1123 KNEQEMASSQQ
+1123 KNEQEVASSQQ
-1134 ELKTQRNTLAEQHK
+1134 ELNTQRNALAEQHK
-1148 ESEGAYNEALKQER
+1148 ESEGVYNEALNQER
-1162 SEQKFGWNSDKDEEN
+1162 SEQTFGWNSDKDEEN

>member
-1 MKRVI
+1 MSMVDTVY
-6 VMMLAALTIFGTGL
+6 VMSGGEFFQAAFNGVATLIGT
-20 QASDKYGSGKQFADS
+20 STWDS
-35 LKGSG
+35 LFHIVGFFSAMALFFVYIRGHDPKE
-40 SGVLNNFNP
+40 VL
-49 GEVIPGYTENPPE
+49 
-62 SAHYGG
+62 
-68 VTSSNSASLESA
+68 
-80 GASALNNSEV
+80 
-90 GKLTSE
+90 K
-96 VIMNRPKDPISMD
+96 
-109 APFISGGFDVQDKA
+109 FI
-123 DIVTNGTYDKCETVN
+123 
-138 VSKTEITSHVCERTP
+138 
-153 AAELTCTRKA
+153 
-163 SIKDNVVRK
+163 
-172 TVRKTYQK
+172 
-180 VVTLGYNARNV
+180 
-191 KWSGAF
+191 
-197 NIPEKG
+197 
-203 RLLHV
+203 
-208 AVDGE
+208 AVF
-213 RLVVPW
+213 
-219 SSKCDRESVTYECK
+219 
-233 ASVKETLSIMGK
+233 
-245 ELPIDILMYPR
+245 IL
-256 EDSICS
+256 I
-262 GGVNTHCTYHTR
+262 
-274 NGWGQIHQAFD
+274 
-285 TDMQVSAGQSFP
+285 
-297 VTSVLVIPK
+297 TSVLVIPK

-383 DLAMLLSEYVQ
+383 DLAVLLSEYVQ
-394 QCVIGDIMLTH
+394 QCVIGDIMLSH

-634 LSNLNTIQQTHSDIG
+634 LSNLNTIQQTHSNIG

-834 ADSLAKRAGIST
+834 ADSVAKRNGIST
-846 SEAVTEVLNK
+846 SEAVTEVLDK
-856 SQSGDFTAGG
+856 SQSGNFSAG
-866 HGEAGIDTRKNI
+866 
-878 LGKAVELTTGAS
+878 VS
-890 ASGKLYT
+890 ASVGKDRIFGFISAKANT
-897 DISYKGSDRSSH
+897 DFSYNGSDKSSH
-909 GINSDISSKTGH
+909 GINSDISSKTGY

-967 SDLQSQIKQYNDALN
+967 SDLHSQIKQYNDALN

-1056 FRENRLRASESMGS
+1056 FRENRLRASEGMGS
-1070 VGPVVDMQS
+1070 VAPTTDMQS
-1079 DLKRAYAENFADM
+1079 DLKRAYAENSADM

-1098 ASVQG
+1098 ASVRS

-1123 KNEQEMASSQQ
+1123 KNEQEMVSSKKGLGT
-1134 ELKTQRNTLAEQHK
+1134 ERETLSEQHK
-1148 ESEGAYNEALKQER
+1148 KSEKAFGEALAQER
-1162 SEQKFGWNSDKDEEN
+1162 EKQKPFAWNSDKDEEN

-1183 AAKWKDK
+1183 AAKGKDK

>member
-1 MKRVI
+1 MSMVDTVY
-6 VMMLAALTIFGTGL
+6 VMSGGEFFQAAFNGVATLIGT
-20 QASDKYGSGKQFADS
+20 STWDS
-35 LKGSG
+35 LFHIVGFFSAMALFFVYIRGHDPKE
-40 SGVLNNFNP
+40 VL
-49 GEVIPGYTENPPE
+49 
-62 SAHYGG
+62 
-68 VTSSNSASLESA
+68 
-80 GASALNNSEV
+80 
-90 GKLTSE
+90 K
-96 VIMNRPKDPISMD
+96 
-109 APFISGGFDVQDKA
+109 FI
-123 DIVTNGTYDKCETVN
+123 
-138 VSKTEITSHVCERTP
+138 
-153 AAELTCTRKA
+153 
-163 SIKDNVVRK
+163 
-172 TVRKTYQK
+172 
-180 VVTLGYNARNV
+180 
-191 KWSGAF
+191 
-197 NIPEKG
+197 
-203 RLLHV
+203 
-208 AVDGE
+208 AVF
-213 RLVVPW
+213 
-219 SSKCDRESVTYECK
+219 
-233 ASVKETLSIMGK
+233 
-245 ELPIDILMYPR
+245 IL
-256 EDSICS
+256 I
-262 GGVNTHCTYHTR
+262 
-274 NGWGQIHQAFD
+274 
-285 TDMQVSAGQSFP
+285 
-297 VTSVLVIPK
+297 TSVLVIPK

-600 FSLVYLQSWP
+600 FSIVYLQSWP

-786 SISHG
+786 SISRG

-834 ADSLAKRAGIST
+834 ADALAKRNGIST
-846 SEAVTEVLNK
+846 SEAVKEVLNK
-856 SQSGDFTAGG
+856 SQSGDFSAGVS
-866 HGEAGIDTRKNI
+866 
-878 LGKAVELTTGAS
+878 LSVGKDELFGFLS
-890 ASGKLYT
+890 AKANT
-897 DISYKGSDRSSH
+897 DFSYKGSDQSSH
-909 GINSDISSKTGH
+909 GINSDISSKT
-921 DRSLTAQETK
+921 DRDHSLTAQETK

-953 NASSSLSEQLASNL
+953 NASSSLYDQLASNL

-1023 VLTDAGNPS
+1023 VLTDAGSPS
-1032 LRAEREQL
+1032 LRVEREQL

-1056 FRENRLRASESMGS
+1056 FRENRLRASEGMGS
-1070 VGPVVDMQS
+1070 VGPAAGMQS
-1079 DLKRAYAENFADM
+1079 DLKKEHAESVAGM
-1092 QQRASG
+1092 EQRASG
-1098 ASVQG
+1098 AAVKTS
-1103 AEQIQK
+1103 EQIQN
-1109 QVRDTRQTVESQVL
+1109 QVRDARQTVESQVL
-1123 KNEQEMASSQQ
+1123 KNEQEVASSQQ
-1134 ELKTQRNTLAEQHK
+1134 ELNTQRNALAEQHK
-1148 ESEGAYNEALKQER
+1148 ESEGVYNEALNQER
-1162 SEQKFGWNSDKDEEN
+1162 SEQTFGWNSDKDEEN